1 MAKKS
6 NTSSKEMAALGKDL
20 QLFIEVA
27 QRIAKA
33 TNGKTADKLIKALST
48 APAATTAKAAPS
60 APVKKGKRGRPA
72 GSKNAATA
80 KKTGPKTGPK
90 KAAKK
95 TSGGKR
101 RRIGNLSERIIEIL
115 TKSNRFMTNSQITDK
130 LVALYPDKD
139 RSYLGKYMSVILSI
153 AKNKKQLSSITKDKK
168 GNKLRSSLWGLPTW
182 FDGNN
187 PKADH
192 LK

>member
-33 TNGKTADKLIKALST
+33 TNGKSADKLIKALNAAPTASA
-48 APAATTAKAAPS
+48 APAAPA
-60 APVKKGKRGRPA
+60 KKGKRGRPP
-72 GSKNAATA
+72 GSKNAPNA

-90 KAAKK
+90 KVVKKAA
-95 TSGGKR
+95 GGKR

-182 FDGNN
+182 FDGNH